1 MDAMAPKT
9 ELNKPSIALDA
20 AHAES
25 FDAQAKV
32 GHRDAQGHQERSK
45 RAQAIMTQNGRKN
58 RPQRSSKAIIGVPLA
73 QVDRLPVTSTLKAF
87 ELLAQ
92 QPVSLIGLALA
103 QRNAVVVTAV
113 ADDAGNEHVLS
124 RFGDAVWDLSPEMPA
139 KNRSAKTKRIRWP
152 SNVAQALVDDA
163 KAAVYCALRQ
173 GRYDMNWSAS
183 SACNVGQRVEVTLRH
198 LASLGIEN
206 FSQVRSLYV
215 TDYIAELKKSIGLTT
230 ICSRLFILDLVWS
243 FEQEMIHPLPEHP
256 FAGKALWEA
265 VGGHNQG
272 GPIGKTGTT
281 PVIPPSVQ
289 KPLWEYCES
298 ILAGSEAVFEARDSS
313 EIMPDSGSLI
323 AIRDAVLYQLTITS
337 GMRNSEATGVT
348 NGCWRVEQQ
357 TLRDGRKVLF
367 HWVRTKEIKT
377 SGGKEMD
384 YLVPGELFPSLE
396 ILQRNAEPLQQRLA
410 DEAKWLESILAS
422 GTDSTGRLSNGTA
435 VADAV
440 QRLNHVREIGHHMLL
455 GISHNASDHL
465 GRGSRVEVS
474 SSGACGNALNR
485 LTKAAGVKWKIA
497 NHQCRRT
504 FAWNVANSRLGRMGL
519 VFIKWQFKHASISW
533 TQLYA
538 ANPRQDQALY
548 QEFGNA
554 MWETKVELIEAW
566 QKADMQLSGGAGKKL
581 MQTRATPVRDF
592 KQLLA
597 ATADSVDLRSTGH
610 AWCMSGTHKCHGQG
624 VYDPTM
630 CGGCSQAIIDE
641 SQASRWQMIHLDNLR
656 LAAITDC
663 GPAVEAK
670 AKRAVEMSTQVLA
683 DLGVALPTA
692 EQTKSYEEGVWVE

>member
-1 MDAMAPKT
+1 MEPKT
-9 ELNKPSIALDA
+9 ELNKQSSALDA
-20 AHAES
+20 ADGAS
-25 FDAQAKV
+25 FDGQAKV
-32 GHRDAQGHQERSK
+32 GLRGAQGHQERSK
-45 RAQAIMTQNGRKN
+45 RAQATKTQNGQKN
-58 RPQRSSKAIIGVPLA
+58 RPQQSSKALPEVSLA
-73 QVDRLPVTSTLKAF
+73 QVDRLPVKGTPKAF

-92 QPVSLIGLALA
+92 QPASLIGLTPA
-103 QRNAVVVTAV
+103 QRNTVVVTAV

-124 RFGDAVWDLSPEMPA
+124 RFGDAVWDLSPEIPA
-139 KNRSAKTKRIRWP
+139 KNRSAKAKRIRWP
-152 SNVAQALVDDA
+152 SDVAQALVDDA
-163 KAAVYCALRQ
+163 KAAVYCVLRQ
-173 GRYDMNWSAS
+173 GRRDMDWSAS
-183 SACNVGQRVEVTLRH
+183 SACNVGQSGDVTLRH
-198 LASLGIEN
+198 LASRGFEN
-206 FSQVRSLYV
+206 FSQVRSLYL
-215 TDYIAELKKSIGLTT
+215 TDYIAELKKSIGATM
-230 ICSRLFILDLVWS
+230 ICFRLSILDLAWS

-256 FAGKALWEA
+256 FAGKTLWDA
-265 VGGHNQG
+265 AGAGQNQDD
-272 GPIGKTGTT
+272 PNGKTGTT

-298 ILAGSEAVFEARDSS
+298 TLAGSEAVFEARDTG
-313 EIMPDSGSLI
+313 EITPVSDSLL
-323 AIRDAVLYQLTITS
+323 AIRDAVLYQLQITS
-337 GMRNSEATGVT
+337 GMRNSESTGVT
-348 NGCWRVEQQ
+348 NGCWRVEQR

-396 ILQRNAEPLQQRLA
+396 ILQRYAEPLQQRLA
-410 DEAKWLESILAS
+410 DEAKWLESILAL
-422 GTDSTGRLSNGTA
+422 GTDSAGRLSNGTK

-440 QRLNHVREIGHHMLL
+440 QRLNHVREIGHHVLL
-455 GISHNASDHL
+455 GISCQASDHL
-465 GRGSRVEVS
+465 GSGSRVEVL
-474 SSGACGNALNR
+474 SSGSCGSALNR
-485 LTKAAGVKWKIA
+485 LTKAAGVEWDIA

-548 QEFGNA
+548 QEFGDA
-554 MWETKVELIEAW
+554 LWETKVELIEAW

-581 MQTRATPVRDF
+581 MQTRATPVREF

-597 ATADSVDLRSTGH
+597 ATADSVNLRSTGH
-610 AWCMSGTHKCHGQG
+610 AWCMSGSQGCHGQG
-624 VYDPTM
+624 IYDPTL

-670 AKRAVEMSTQVLA
+670 AKRAVEMSIQVLA
-683 DLGVALPTA
+683 DLSVALPTA
-692 EQTKSYEEGVWVE
+692 EQTKSYDDGVWVE

>member
-1 MDAMAPKT
+1 MAPKT
-9 ELNKPSIALDA
+9 ELNKLSGASDA
-20 AHAES
+20 ADAAS

-32 GHRDAQGHQERSK
+32 GLRGAQRHQEASK
-45 RAQAIMTQNGRKN
+45 RIQVTKTQNGQKN
-58 RPQRSSKAIIGVPLA
+58 RAQRSSNELPEVPLA
-73 QVDRLPVTSTLKAF
+73 QVDRFPVNATPKAF

-92 QPVSLIGLALA
+92 QPVSLIGLTPAE
-103 QRNAVVVTAV
+103 RNAVVVTAV
-113 ADDAGNEHVLS
+113 VDDTGNEHVLS
-124 RFGDAVWDLSPEMPA
+124 RIGDDEWDLSPEIPA
-139 KNRSAKTKRIRWP
+139 KNRSARAKRIRWP
-152 SNVAQALVDDA
+152 SDVPQALVDDA

-173 GRYDMNWSAS
+173 GRRDMDWSAS
-183 SACNVGQRVEVTLRH
+183 SASNVGQSGDVTLRH
-198 LASLGIEN
+198 LASFGLEN

-215 TDYIAELKKSIGLTT
+215 TDYIAELKKSISLGMICIRLT
-230 ICSRLFILDLVWS
+230 ILDLVWS

-265 VGGHNQG
+265 AGVGQNQG
-272 GPIGKTGTT
+272 GSVGKTGTT
-281 PVIPPSVQ
+281 LVIPPSVQ

-298 ILAGSEAVFEARDSS
+298 TLAGSEAEFEARDAGEITSAS
-313 EIMPDSGSLI
+313 ESLI
-323 AIRDAVLYQLTITS
+323 AIRDAVLYQLQITS
-337 GMRNSEATGVT
+337 GMRNSESTGVT
-348 NGCWRVEQQ
+348 NGCWRVEQRM
-357 TLRDGRKVLF
+357 LRDGRKVLF

-377 SGGKEMD
+377 SRGKEMD
-384 YLVPGELFPSLE
+384 YLVPGELFGSLE
-396 ILQRNAEPLQQRLA
+396 ILQRYAEPLQQRLA
-410 DEAKWLESILAS
+410 DEAKWLESILAL
-422 GTDSTGRLSNGTA
+422 GTDSAGRLSNGTE

-440 QRLNHVREIGHHMLL
+440 QRLNHVREISHHMLL
-455 GISHNASDHL
+455 GISHQGSDHL
-465 GRGSRVEVS
+465 GSGSRVEVLS
-474 SSGACGNALNR
+474 SESCGNALNR
-485 LTKAAGVKWKIA
+485 LTKAAGVKWDIA

-519 VFIKWQFKHASISW
+519 VFIKWQFKHSSISW

-548 QEFGNA
+548 QEFGDA
-554 MWETKVELIEAW
+554 LWETKVELIEAW

-597 ATADSVDLRSTGH
+597 ATADSVTLRSTGH
-610 AWCMSGTHKCHGQG
+610 AWCLSGTQGCHGQG
-624 VYDPTM
+624 IYDPTM
-630 CGGCSQAIIDE
+630 CGGCSQGIIDE
-641 SQASRWQMIHLDNLR
+641 SQASRWQMIHLDNLH

-692 EQTKSYEEGVWVE
+692 EQTKSYEEGGWVE